1 MSTEIKSDPE
11 QTEPAEASPQADSA
25 EAPASSNEG
34 QETPPEPRF
43 NWEYRTEF
51 RINQQ
56 MREVVGLTKKVVEG
70 EIDRLR
76 RKVEK
81 LTYGS

>member
-1 MSTEIKSDPE
+1 MSNEIKSDPE
-11 QTEPAEASPQADSA
+11 QTKPVEAPSQAEAASPEDST
-25 EAPASSNEG
+25 
-34 QETPPEPRF
+34 QEPTEPRF

-56 MREVVGLTKKVVEG
+56 MREVIGLTKKVVEG